1 MLETLFSPP
10 SKGEGPGGWTQ
21 GGQNY
26 VRNCTDSRDIVNL
39 TLFFD
44 FSCAQFCNIFY
55 VHFQWSGHGLW
66 MTLM

>member
-10 SKGEGPGGWTQ
+10 PSKGEGP

-55 VHFQWSGHGLW
+55 VQPLI
-66 MTLM
+66 